1 MYVIECEFFFRRYSI
16 EFKSIATMVN
26 TTWLHKILCILSL
39 SHGKV
44 CVSSQP
50 IDFSSANMF
59 IKFQSISIRR
69 KKWKKNNEWMIYLP
83 GARVPAM
90 KVFSHFCI
98 IALGRNRTDGGGAQL
113 KTINN
118 RQMRNGKQAKM
129 VISIKNGSPSTVIL
143 EFFFFK
149 YLSIFVNSVVSFHE
163 FLFYCRC
170 TNINRIK
177 KRNEK

>member
-1 MYVIECEFFFRRYSI
+1 
-16 EFKSIATMVN
+16 
-26 TTWLHKILCILSL
+26 
-39 SHGKV
+39 
-44 CVSSQP
+44 
-50 IDFSSANMF
+50 
-59 IKFQSISIRR
+59 
-69 KKWKKNNEWMIYLP
+69 MIYLR

-143 EFFFFK
+143 EYFFSNICLF
-149 YLSIFVNSVVSFHE
+149 LSIRS
-163 FLFYCRC
+163 FLFMSFCF
-170 TNINRIK
+170 IADAQI
-177 KRNEK
+177 

>member
-143 EFFFFK
+143 EYFFSNICLF
-149 YLSIFVNSVVSFHE
+149 LLIRS
-163 FLFYCRC
+163 FLFMSFCF
-170 TNINRIK
+170 IADAQI
-177 KRNEK
+177 